1 MSPRQISFG
10 AAVLSYVWNIMWV
23 AFYVTVGLIKHALW
37 LTTRTKK
44 LLLTNHF
51 VSWMKTSDRQSH
63 LHFVLVSA
71 ASQRPRSATLRI
83 RCDCGGLDEHVE
95 LSFERVFSKKRGTGC
110 THEYKWA
117 STRRALFFLDV
128 EIYKYLL
135 NLLGDESNSNHLH
148 LIKFLSLKNEC
159 ESLNCFIT

>member
-1 MSPRQISFG
+1 MLVEVVLLTFSKTWLMSPRQISFG

-117 STRRALFFLDV
+117 STRRALFFWTW
-128 EIYKYLL
+128 KYI
-135 NLLGDESNSNHLH
+135 NISWISSVMSQTV
-148 LIKFLSLKNEC
+148 II
-159 ESLNCFIT
+159 FI